1 MAYRFGVTLVAFA
14 AVIALVAPGAGA
26 HDGVNTV
33 AGHLAEDAVTLTP
46 TQERTLDAHTRAVT
60 RSAARTAAA
69 AAVGAPQDV
78 GEWGPVVNWPVV
90 GVHVALLP
98 NGKVLAYDSIGDNAT
113 ETYPVQD
120 HTRAT
125 LWDPA
130 TGTQTPVNVDTGFN
144 IFCSGLAH
152 LPDGRMFIAGGNL
165 DQQLNGIVQTHIF
178 DPVTN
183 LWSLGPNMLGG
194 RWYPT
199 VTPLSNGEML
209 ITSGRV
215 NTPEVRTTAG
225 NLRALTGASL
235 SLPLYP
241 WVDVAPN
248 GRAFYSGPDQTLRA
262 LDTSGT
268 GAWQAFGQRDSINR
282 DYGGHA
288 IYNIGKMLVAGGGG
302 STKDARVVDFNGAT
316 PQVTATAPMAFGR
329 RQHNLTVLADGTVL
343 ATGGN
348 SSGAGLVDLNAG
360 VYAAEQWNPATS
372 QWRTLAAEQ
381 VTRQYHSTALL
392 LPDGRVLS
400 SGGGICG
407 TCDQVGYLA
416 KNAQIFSPPYLFQA
430 DGTLAPRPSIDSA
443 PAATSYGAAMD
454 IATANPESIQ
464 KAALVRLGAV
474 THSNNM
480 EQRYIPLTFIAG
492 ATGLTATAPA
502 NANIAPPGFYMLFI
516 IDANGVPS
524 VAHMVTLQGNS
535 RPTVTLTEPSNGA
548 TFTAPAAVNL
558 AATASDTDGT
568 VTKVEFF
575 NGTAKLGE
583 DTTAPYSFAWSGVG
597 IGTYS
602 LTARAT
608 DDLGGVTTSLAST
621 ITVSSSNSAP
631 TVTLTEPSNGAT
643 FTAPAAV
650 NLAAT
655 ASDTDGTVTKVEFFN
670 GTAKLGEDTTA
681 PYSFAWSGVG
691 IGTYS
696 LTARATD
703 DLGGVTTSLAST
715 ITVTSS
721 NTAPMVSI
729 TAPVDAAI
737 FTWKPSITISAS
749 ASDPDGT
756 VTKVEFRDGTIL
768 LGADTSAPYSYTW
781 KNVPSGTH
789 SLTARAIDNAGAVTT
804 SSSVGIDVLR
814 KR

>member
-1 MAYRFGVTLVAFA
+1 MAYRFGTAFVAFA
-14 AVIALVAPGAGA
+14 AAIALAAPGAGA
-26 HDGVNTV
+26 HDGVNTA
-33 AGHLAEDAVTLTP
+33 AGHAAEDAVTLTP
-46 TQERTLDAHTRAVT
+46 TQERALDAHTRVVT
-60 RSAARTAAA
+60 RSAANAAA
-69 AAVGAPQDV
+69 AAVAGAPQDV
-78 GEWGPVVNWPVV
+78 GEWGPVVDWPVV

-98 NGKVLAYDSIGDNAT
+98 NGKVLAYDSIGDHAT

-125 LWDPA
+125 MWDPS
-130 TGTQTPVNVDTGFN
+130 TGTQTPVDVDTGFN

-152 LPDGRMFIAGGNL
+152 LPDGRMFIAGGNK

-215 NTPEVRTTAG
+215 DTPEVRTTAG
-225 NLRALTGASL
+225 GLRALSGASL

-241 WVDVAPN
+241 WIDVAPN

-262 LDTSGT
+262 LDTTGT
-268 GAWQAFGQRDSINR
+268 GAWQTFGQRDTISR

-288 IYNIGKMLVAGGGG
+288 IYDIGKMLVAGGGG

-316 PQVTATAPMAFGR
+316 PQVSATAPMAFGR

-360 VYAAEQWNPATS
+360 VYAAEQWNPAS
-372 QWRTLAAEQ
+372 GQWRTLAAESI
-381 VTRQYHSTALL
+381 TRQYHSTALL

-407 TCDQVGYLA
+407 TCDQVGYLG
-416 KNAQIFSPPYLFQA
+416 KNAQVFSPPYLFQA
-430 DGTLAPRPSIDSA
+430 DGTLAPRPTIDSA
-443 PAATSYGAAMD
+443 PAATSYGAAMEV
-454 IATANPESIQ
+454 ATANPGSIQ
-464 KAALVRLGAV
+464 KVALVRLGAV

-480 EQRYIPLTFIAG
+480 EQRYIPLTFTAG
-492 ATGLTATAPA
+492 ATSLTASAPA

-524 VAHMVTLQGNS
+524 VARMVIVQGNS
-535 RPTVTLTEPSNGA
+535 QPTVTLTQPSNGA
-548 TFTAPAAVNL
+548 TFTAPATVNL
-558 AATASDTDGT
+558 AATASDADGT

-575 NGTAKLGE
+575 NGTTKLGE
-583 DTTAPYSFAWSGVG
+583 DTTAPYSFTWSGVAA
-597 IGTYS
+597 GTYS

-621 ITVSSSNSAP
+621 ITVSSSNAAP
-631 TVTLTEPSNGAT
+631 TVTLTQPSNGAT
-643 FTAPAAV
+643 FTAPATV

-655 ASDTDGTVTKVEFFN
+655 ASDADGTVTKVEFFN
-670 GTAKLGEDTTA
+670 ATTKLGEDTTA
-681 PYSFAWSGVG
+681 PYSFTWSGVAA
-691 IGTYS
+691 GTYT

-703 DLGGVTTSLAST
+703 NLGGVTTSASSS
-715 ITVTSS
+715 ITVSS
-721 NTAPMVSI
+721 PNVAPTVSI
-729 TAPVDAAI
+729 TAPLDAAI
-737 FTWKPSITISAS
+737 FTWKPAITITAT
-749 ASDPDGT
+749 ASDLDGT
-756 VTKVEFRDGTIL
+756 VTKVEFLNGTTV
-768 LGADTSAPYSYTW
+768 LGQDTSAPYSFTW
-781 KNVPSGTH
+781 KNVPQGSH
-789 SLTARAIDNAGAVTT
+789 SLTARATDNAGAVVT
-804 SSSVGIDVLR
+804 SDAVGIFVR